1 MSIIKSNRGT
11 GWAKVA
17 LTASTFGFI
26 AMMAATAAAGPPLS
40 EATKEAVKNGH
51 WGGTYG
57 DVWLPGPYEKPYK
70 VIRPLSEA
78 TKARMAKGHWTG
90 GGAGARWQ
98 PGLDREYAANPQLH
112 PAARSKLAR
121 GHWGGK
127 TSSIWIGP
135 DGKPQ

>member
-26 AMMAATAAAGPPLS
+26 AMMAATAFAGPPLS
-40 EATKEAVKNGH
+40 EATNEKLENGY

-57 DVWLPGPYEKPYK
+57 DAWVPGSYQKPY
-70 VIRPLSEA
+70 VFNPPLSEA

-90 GGAGARWQ
+90 GGAGVRWQ
-98 PGLDREYAANPQLH
+98 PGLDKEYAANPLLG
-112 PAARSKLAR
+112 PAARSKLAQ

-127 TSSIWIGP
+127 SSSTWIGP